1 MARLSGHLASRR
13 EAPSG
18 KRLGSMLELIATTL
32 SELLFGWT
40 LFYLLLGVFLGLV
53 IGILPSLGTTAG
65 MALLIPFV
73 YGMEMKDGIAVMV
86 GLLAVVP
93 TGDTVMSVL
102 IGIPGGGSSQ
112 ATVLDG
118 FPMAKKGEAGR
129 ALSAAY
135 ASSLVGGVF
144 GAIVLTG
151 AILIARPLVLAF
163 GTGELLLLTILGIT
177 MVSVLSGASLLKG
190 LIACGIGMMLA
201 SIGSSPA
208 TGQFRMIVGN
218 WYYLGDGLPLA
229 AVALAVFAVP
239 EVVDLL
245 RRGQA
250 ISDRPPIG
258 GGWLRGLIDTWQ
270 NRWLVF
276 RCSILGCIIGAL
288 PIGGAD
294 WFAYGHAVQT
304 CKPRENF
311 GKGDVR
317 GVIAPEAANNANTG
331 GALVPTLI
339 FGIPGSSST
348 AVFLGGLILLGV
360 KPGPSMV
367 DTYLGL
373 TYTVIWSLALA
384 NIVGAGICFM
394 ISDAMAK
401 VTAIRF
407 VYMAPFLLA
416 VIFFG
421 AFQSSRQWGDLVT
434 LFLVGVFAVYM
445 KRFGFPRPAFVIG
458 FVLQEHIEILLY
470 QVVQIYKLEDLAAR
484 PLIWVLLTL
493 NVLSLWFGLRNRPV
507 FAVEGTSLPT
517 ARSQVAPQVIFIG
530 LIMLMAVYCIV
541 DASHL
546 SVLSKVFPITVSAI
560 TFICVALGLNILLRG
575 PSGNPFAFD
584 SEIGW
589 RERNEGYQTSL
600 LYYVYWIAGLMAG
613 IYLVGFVLALALF
626 FVAFLRTQSDA
637 RWWSIGLMTASML
650 AVLSAFSYF
659 LVLVFPSGLL
669 QEFVPLPWPFE

>member
-1 MARLSGHLASRR
+1 
-13 EAPSG
+13 
-18 KRLGSMLELIATTL
+18 MLELIATTL
-32 SELLFGWT
+32 NDLLFGWT

-53 IGILPSLGTTAG
+53 IGVLPSLGTTAG

-73 YGMEMKDGIAVMV
+73 YGMEMKHGIAVMT

-190 LIACGIGMMLA
+190 LIACGVGMMLA

-208 TGQFRMIVGN
+208 TGQFRMIIGN

-250 ISDRPPIG
+250 ISDRPLIA
-258 GGWLRGLIDTWQ
+258 GGWLRGLLDTWQ

-276 RCSILGCIIGAL
+276 RCSVLGTIIGAL

-394 ISDAMAK
+394 ISGAMAK

-434 LFLVGVFAVYM
+434 LFLVGFFAVYM

-470 QVVQIYKLEDLAAR
+470 QVVQIYTLEDLAAR
-484 PLIWVLLTL
+484 PLIWVLLAL
-493 NVLSLWFGLRNRPV
+493 NVVSLVFGLRNRPV
-507 FAVEGTSLPT
+507 IAVEGTSLLT
-517 ARSQVAPQVIFIG
+517 SRSQVLPQVIFSG
-530 LIMLMAVYCIV
+530 LVMLMAVYCIV
-541 DASHL
+541 DASRL
-546 SVLSKVFPITVSAI
+546 SMLSKVFPITVSAI
-560 TFICVALGLNILLRG
+560 TFICLALGLNILLRN

-600 LYYVYWIAGLMAG
+600 LHYVYWIAGLMLG

-626 FVAFLRTQSDA
+626 FVVFLRTQSDA
-637 RWWSIGLMTASML
+637 RWWAIGSMTASML

-659 LVLVFPSGLL
+659 LVLEFPSGLL
-669 QEFVPLPWPFE
+669 QQILPLPWPFE

>member
-1 MARLSGHLASRR
+1 M
-13 EAPSG
+13 P
-18 KRLGSMLELIATTL
+18 ELIATTL
-32 SELLFGWT
+32 SDLLFGWT
-40 LFYLLLGVFLGLV
+40 LFYLLIGVFLGLV
-53 IGILPSLGTTAG
+53 IGVLPSLGTTAG

-73 YGMEMKDGIAVMV
+73 YGMEMKHGIAVMV

-118 FPMAKKGEAGR
+118 FPMAKKGEGAR

-135 ASSLVGGVF
+135 ASSLIGGVF
-144 GAIVLTG
+144 GAVVLTG

-190 LIACGIGMMLA
+190 LISCGIGMMLA

-218 WYYLGDGLPLA
+218 WFYLGDGLPLA

-258 GGWLRGLIDTWQ
+258 GGWLTGLIDTWK

-373 TYTVIWSLALA
+373 TYTVIWSLAIA
-384 NIVGAGICFM
+384 NVVGAGICFM
-394 ISDAMAK
+394 ISGAMAK

-421 AFQSSRQWGDLVT
+421 AFQSSRQWGDLVV

-445 KRFGFPRPAFVIG
+445 KRFGFSRPAFVIG

-470 QVVQIYKLEDLAAR
+470 QVVQIYTLQDLAAR
-484 PLIWVLLTL
+484 PLIWVLLIL
-493 NVLSLWFGLRNRPV
+493 NVVSLVFGLRNRPDI
-507 FAVEGTSLPT
+507 AVEGTSL
-517 ARSQVAPQVIFIG
+517 AISRSQVAPQVIFSV
-530 LIMLMAVYCIV
+530 LVMLMAAYCII
-541 DASHL
+541 DASRL
-546 SVLSKVFPITVSAI
+546 SMLSKVFPIIVSAI
-560 TFICVALGLNILLRG
+560 TFICLALGLNILLRHPAG
-575 PSGNPFAFD
+575 HVFAFD

-600 LYYVYWIAGLMAG
+600 LYYVYWIAGLMLA
-613 IYLVGFVLALALF
+613 IYLVGFVLALVLF
-626 FVAFLRTQSDA
+626 FVVFLRTQSDA
-637 RWWSIGLMTASML
+637 RWGAIVLMTASML

-659 LVLVFPSGLL
+659 LVLEFPSGLL
-669 QEFVPLPWPFE
+669 QKILPLPWPFE